1 MKDFTTNDE
10 FVKLLEEL
18 YQKKYSE
25 LYRRAYEMLGDR
37 YAAEDAVEEVF
48 VTIMGHQVWW
58 TKQNENV
65 RFEYVVRTCE
75 TVCCKILEER
85 EKVRLIEYEE
95 KTPENDD
102 GRMELGVEQGVEV
115 SGYLDKLSELD
126 KAIFEERYFEN
137 HTVKEIAQHNNM
149 SENNVSKHLARGKE
163 KMSNI
168 ANGTSKY
175 RYKAEDSK
183 RKGTKQ

>member
-1 MKDFTTNDE
+1 MKNFITNDE

-58 TKQNENV
+58 TNQNEKV
-65 RFEYVVRTCE
+65 RFEYVMRACE
-75 TVCCKILEER
+75 TVCCKMLAER

-95 KTPENDD
+95 KTPENED

-126 KAIFEERYFEN
+126 KAIFEERYFGDYS
-137 HTVKEIAQHNNM
+137 VKEIAQHNNM

-163 KMSNI
+163 KMSSI
-168 ANGTSKY
+168 ANDT
-175 RYKAEDSK
+175 YKHRCKTKNSK